1 MKTKAKD
8 NYRVRN
14 WQEYNAAL
22 KQRGSLTFWVSEE
35 VIEQWLNEK
44 KTGRKGAS
52 NYYSD
57 VAIATMGT
65 VQSVFNLAGRQTLMI
80 SRITVYLDG
89 N

>member
-1 MKTKAKD
+1 MKTKAKA

-14 WQEYNAAL
+14 WKEYDAAL
-22 KQRGSLTFWVSEE
+22 KQRGNITFWVSEE
-35 VIEQWLNEK
+35 VVEQWRNER

-65 VQSVFNLAGRQTLMI
+65 IQLVFPEAWTA
-80 SRITVYLDG
+80 SRRTFGVSVYLNG
-89 N
+89 Y